1 LKPPLINHKETAMSN
16 EISLPVYTAI
26 KSAMDELEKI
36 PEGQDAS
43 VDALFNAMHD
53 FYWTP
58 CPCPADRTQRRA
70 ETAEEAQ
77 TA

>member
-1 LKPPLINHKETAMSN
+1 MSN

-26 KSAMDELEKI
+26 KSAMNELEKI

-53 FYWTP
+53 FYWTE
-58 CPCPADRTQRRA
+58 CPCPADRAQRRGEKA
-70 ETAEEAQ
+70 ETAQPA
-77 TA
+77 

>member
-1 LKPPLINHKETAMSN
+1 MSN
-16 EISLPVYTAI
+16 EISLPIYAAI
-26 KSAMDELEKI
+26 KSAMDELEKV

-58 CPCPADRTQRRA
+58 CPCPADRAQRRRQVFDSEHA
-70 ETAEEAQ
+70 A
-77 TA
+77 